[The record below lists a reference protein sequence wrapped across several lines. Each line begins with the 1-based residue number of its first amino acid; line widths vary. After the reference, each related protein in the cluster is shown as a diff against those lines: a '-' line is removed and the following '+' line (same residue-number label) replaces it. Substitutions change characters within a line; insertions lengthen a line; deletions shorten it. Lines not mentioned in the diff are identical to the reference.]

1 MEHPRIKRFAELLGL
16 AARAWWVLVI
26 GFLFGVLEIIEIE
39 NRVQRHLYVLGAIAA
54 FTLIAVLIWVGY
66 KALVER
72 DEARSEAQAARD
84 DLNRHP
90 QEEPKPIPPLQLAPG
105 HHEITTEENR
115 IFVRPVTDDDAK
127 KMGGESVPEGE

>member
-39 NRVQRHLYVLGAIAA
+39 NRVQRHLYALGAIAA

-66 KALVER
+66 KALAER

-84 DLNRHP
+84 NLKHRP

-105 HHEITTEENR
+105 HHEITAEENR
-115 IFVRPVTDDDAK
+115 ILIRPVADDDTK
-127 KMGGESVPEGE
+127 GVEG